1 MYKVCTDYIVESNSI
16 LERFA
21 KHMGMKL
28 DEEITR
34 ENWIGVG
41 RLPWMVWIGDYFFS
55 LDNMVDTLEYDV
67 PADTVF
73 EWYEKSLED
82 HKNGKE
88 MKALSEYIKDKT
100 RKPIESYQK
109 AKQSVIDEF
118 SYYISWDKPSKKSID
133 NYPWKHTEFSFDD
146 ILNALYYQIPKDTII
161 EYIEFKNNHQMNITT
176 FWRMRQDTDVQEISN
191 LLSKK

>member
-109 AKQSVIDEF
+109 AKQSVINEF
-118 SYYISWDKPSKKSID
+118 SYYISWDKPTKKSID

>member
-118 SYYISWDKPSKKSID
+118 SYHITWDKPTKKSID
-133 NYPWKHTEFSFDD
+133 NYPWKHAEFSFDD
-146 ILNALYYQIPKDTII
+146 ILNALYYQIPKETIT
-161 EYIEFKNNHQMNITT
+161 EYTEFKNNHQMNITT

-191 LLSKK
+191 LLPKK